1 MFKFNKDKFEIF
13 TGWLLTLIIIINVMC
28 PVAGLIT
35 GVLIKSQNYISL
47 ILAVFAIVM
56 LAYILTVNEVAE
68 LV

>member
-13 TGWLLTLIIIINVMC
+13 TGWLITLIIIINVMC
-28 PVAGLIT
+28 PVAGIIT

-68 LV
+68 VV

>member
-13 TGWLLTLIIIINVMC
+13 TGWLITLIIIINVMC
-28 PVAGLIT
+28 PVAGIIT

-47 ILAVFAIVM
+47 MIAVFAIVI
-56 LAYILTVNEVAE
+56 LAYILTVKEVAE